1 MRGLSLNKERRQ
13 PMKKNP
19 GRKERRRLMR
29 SRTGKAEL
37 RRREQDKLR
46 AERKAARENKVS

>member
-1 MRGLSLNKERRQ
+1 MRELSPHKERRY

>member
-1 MRGLSLNKERRQ
+1 
-13 PMKKNP
+13 MKKNP

-46 AERKAARENKVS
+46 AERKAKRETKVS